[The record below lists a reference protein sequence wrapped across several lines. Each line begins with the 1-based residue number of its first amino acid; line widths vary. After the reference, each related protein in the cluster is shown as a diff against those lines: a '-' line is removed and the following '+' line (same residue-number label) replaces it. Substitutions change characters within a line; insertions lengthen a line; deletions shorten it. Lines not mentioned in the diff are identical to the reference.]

1 MYQCLNGAI
10 PSRKCSIKAPAK
22 WRKSAH
28 VLTVIYHQRSK
39 WLGPKSEPI
48 PCQPIWV
55 ETSGGPL
62 EKSMCL
68 TLKQYFGESL
78 LVNIMKL
85 DVWVLVTLSAI
96 LGLLFFG
103 SLIWLL
109 IKIVRK
115 FLKNNNDANSLPQN
129 EAISN
134 QPLMEVSSVQ
144 KITLLPTSLTQ
155 PSFKN

>member
-1 MYQCLNGAI
+1 M
-10 PSRKCSIKAPAK
+10 
-22 WRKSAH
+22 
-28 VLTVIYHQRSK
+28 
-39 WLGPKSEPI
+39 
-48 PCQPIWV
+48 
-55 ETSGGPL
+55 
-62 EKSMCL
+62 
-68 TLKQYFGESL
+68 
-78 LVNIMKL
+78 NIMKL

-115 FLKNNNDANSLPQN
+115 FLKNNDNEPNSLPQN

>member
-1 MYQCLNGAI
+1 M
-10 PSRKCSIKAPAK
+10 
-22 WRKSAH
+22 
-28 VLTVIYHQRSK
+28 
-39 WLGPKSEPI
+39 
-48 PCQPIWV
+48 
-55 ETSGGPL
+55 
-62 EKSMCL
+62 
-68 TLKQYFGESL
+68 
-78 LVNIMKL
+78 NIMKL